1 MDGASA
7 NLPRNRWSDGRPVDR
22 MAECFRN
29 MNIIDAQRRADEVL
43 AVLRPLCLRCEVAG
57 SVRRKKPTDI
67 KDIEIVLIPHPE
79 HLAELKD
86 AINNRWGTPQIGA
99 WPSKYCKIR
108 AALNL
113 DIFTVTPE
121 TWGLLFFI
129 RTGPAE
135 FGQRALTFWKTVT
148 NGGYSKDGIL
158 HLADGTPVP
167 TPEEEDV
174 FRVLEKYSGTRC
186 PFVPPERR
194 LAGPG
199 KQCRRCSA
207 PPARREQDWKWGKLL

>member
-1 MDGASA
+1 MT
-7 NLPRNRWSDGRPVDR
+7 LP
-22 MAECFRN
+22 E
-29 MNIIDAQRRADEVL
+29 AQHRAAEVL
-43 AVLRPLCLRCEVAG
+43 AVLRPLCLRCEIAG

-67 KDIEIVLIPHPE
+67 KDIEIVLIPDPA

-86 AINNRWGTPQIGA
+86 AINNRWGIPQIGA

-108 AALNL
+108 AMLNL

-135 FGQRALTFWKTVT
+135 FGQRMLTYWKTIT
-148 NGGYSKDGIL
+148 KGGYSQDGIL

-174 FRVLEKYSGTRC
+174 FRVLEQHGGQRC
-186 PFVPPERR
+186 PFIPPERR
-194 LAGPG
+194 LDSP
-199 KQCRRCSA
+199 KKPCRRCSA
-207 PPARREQDWKWGKLL
+207 PLAKPEHNWKWGKLL